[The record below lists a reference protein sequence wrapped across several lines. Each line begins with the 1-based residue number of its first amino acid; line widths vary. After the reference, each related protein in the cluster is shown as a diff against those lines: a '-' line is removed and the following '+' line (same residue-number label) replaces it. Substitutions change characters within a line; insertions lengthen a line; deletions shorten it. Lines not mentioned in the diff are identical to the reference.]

1 MMHRIRELIG
11 GLAVVTV
18 LTGSAFVVLPAAHA
32 DVGAGTLPVS
42 VAGVT
47 ENDTFGP
54 LTLAS
59 SSASGG
65 TFTTP
70 PHPVVQGQGR
80 DSWDATVPSDGSV
93 ALAYRFDG
101 AHTVTFTDPADSA
114 GTCKITPADPTY
126 HCSAQTVA
134 GTVTDVIS
142 QAPPIAGET
151 VNHTAGTM
159 TLTGTSDPGGTF
171 TTPPASSLASGAA
184 SNWVATEPTSGPVTL
199 AYAFDGA
206 HTVTFTDAG
215 TSQSC
220 SITPADP
227 GYACTTGGTTSAPV
241 YTLTGPAAA

>member
-1 MMHRIRELIG
+1 MMRRIWELIG
-11 GLAVVTV
+11 GLAVVAV
-18 LTGSAFVVLPAAHA
+18 LTVSGFLVPLAAHA
-32 DVGAGTLPVS
+32 DVGAGPAVA

-54 LTLAS
+54 LTLVS

-70 PHPVVQGQGR
+70 PHPVVPALTR
-80 DSWDATVPSDGSV
+80 DSWDATVPDGSV
-93 ALAYRFDG
+93 TLAYQFDG
-101 AHTVTFTDPADSA
+101 DHTVTFTDPADST
-114 GTCKITPADPTY
+114 GTCAITPADPTY
-126 HCSAQTVA
+126 HCSVQTVA
-134 GTVTDVIS
+134 GTVTDFIS
-142 QAPPIAGET
+142 QAPPIAGKT

-184 SNWVATEPTSGPVTL
+184 SNWVATEPASGPVTL
-199 AYAFDGA
+199 AYQFDGA

-220 SITPADP
+220 TITPADP
-227 GYACTTGGTTSAPV
+227 GYACTTNGTPSAPV
-241 YTLTGPAAA
+241 DTLTGPAAA